1 MLGRAVDVDLGDL
14 DRWCH
19 ANLQTGVARIIF
31 QEGYLSTVL
40 GAETTSGGQ
49 VVVKIRRPA
58 ERLEACGLAH
68 RRLFDAGFACP
79 EPLVG
84 LEPFGPFVASAE
96 TLISGGARWPDSGRA
111 PDPFA
116 QALAAL
122 MAAAPAP
129 TEVPTLE
136 PPLPWTGP
144 DRQQQGLW
152 PSPDDR
158 DVDLNAIDG
167 PDWLDEAGRVARS
180 RFEETGDH
188 LVVGHGDWYTGNL
201 RWSGL
206 GLHVAWDWDSVIAAS
221 EAWIVG
227 LAAALYPATEA
238 GTEATIAE
246 TEGFLNAYQA
256 ARGRTFSAD
265 EIRQAGLRG
274 YGTAASMPRN
284 RWLPTAHPAPSTKKK
299 PANAGVD
306 QIPPKPCFSSGPV
319 LRSSPL
325 SRTRPTSKPSPSKR
339 PLPNASTSSNT
350 VSINAGKRGHPG
362 SCPGAWSP
370 PGQAE
375 HRLFPLLALVSRDQA
390 RGRRNLLVHYFGM
403 RQDSISTLSAFLGS
417 PVECSLASA
426 SWASA
431 RFTSLWKRRWM

>member
-31 QEGYLSTVL
+31 QEGYLSTVV

-129 TEVPTLE
+129 SEVPTLE

-180 RFEETGDH
+180 RFEKTGDH
-188 LVVGHGDWYTGNL
+188 RRRPRRLVYRQSALVRAGTSRRL
-201 RWSGL
+201 GL
-206 GLHVAWDWDSVIAAS
+206 GQRHRSQR
-221 EAWIVG
+221 G
-227 LAAALYPATEA
+227 LD
-238 GTEATIAE
+238 
-246 TEGFLNAYQA
+246 
-256 ARGRTFSAD
+256 RRSGRSD
-265 EIRQAGLRG
+265 
-274 YGTAASMPRN
+274 
-284 RWLPTAHPAPSTKKK
+284 
-299 PANAGVD
+299 
-306 QIPPKPCFSSGPV
+306 
-319 LRSSPL
+319 L
-325 SRTRPTSKPSPSKR
+325 SRHG
-339 PLPNASTSSNT
+339 AWH
-350 VSINAGKRGHPG
+350 RGHDRGNRGFPERLPG
-362 SCPGAWSP
+362 GQGPDLQRRRDTPGLGCWALEPQLRCQETDGYRRRTPIPQSRRSP
-370 PGQAE
+370 RTPA
-375 HRLFPLLALVSRDQA
+375 
-390 RGRRNLLVHYFGM
+390 
-403 RQDSISTLSAFLGS
+403 SI
-417 PVECSLASA
+417 
-426 SWASA
+426 
-431 RFTSLWKRRWM
+431 